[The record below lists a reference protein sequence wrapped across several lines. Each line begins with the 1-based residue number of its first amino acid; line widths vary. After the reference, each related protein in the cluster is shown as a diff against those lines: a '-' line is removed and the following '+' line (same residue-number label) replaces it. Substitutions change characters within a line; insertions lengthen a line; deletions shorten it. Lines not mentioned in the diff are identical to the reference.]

1 MITLSILAALI
12 FAPAVIL
19 AVKGPGELE
28 LMTTPK
34 NFGVIG
40 AEIAPRRLPF
50 VPAFDITA
58 AFERTDTDVAIE
70 THADSVP
77 FGMQVSADA

>member
-1 MITLSILAALI
+1 MITLSILLAVVL
-12 FAPAVIL
+12 APAVIL

-40 AEIAPRRLPF
+40 AELESRPLLL
-50 VPAFDITA
+50 VPTF
-58 AFERTDTDVAIE
+58 DTDRLNDQTDVNDAIE
-70 THADSVP
+70 THAEILPV
-77 FGMQVSADA
+77 GMRVGANA